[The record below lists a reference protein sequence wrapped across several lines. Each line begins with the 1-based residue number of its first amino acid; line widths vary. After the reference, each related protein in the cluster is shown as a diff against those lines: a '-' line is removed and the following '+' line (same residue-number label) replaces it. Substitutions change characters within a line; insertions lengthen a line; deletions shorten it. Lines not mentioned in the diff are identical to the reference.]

1 MNIESRQ
8 PPSPDSSSLAV
19 SVTALSKSFRT
30 FARREGIWGGVK
42 DLFHREYK
50 SLNAVEQISFGV
62 PRGEIVGFIGPN
74 GAGKS
79 TTIKMLTGILK
90 PSSGD
95 MQCLGFHP
103 YRDRK
108 RYCSHIGVVFGQR
121 TQLWWDIAVIES
133 FNLLGNIYRV
143 PLADYKRRLEQL
155 TEILELGEFLHTPVR
170 KLSLGQ
176 RLRSDLAA
184 SLLHG
189 PELLF
194 LDEPTIG
201 VDAVAKTSIRA
212 FLKKINR
219 ELGTTI
225 ILTTHDL
232 TEIEELCE
240 RIVIID
246 HGKLVYDGSLEQIR
260 SLPGVKRSVIAQCAG
275 SIATAPLQAK
285 LEKASIRVEGSKI
298 FVDFIPQEHATIE
311 VVRTMVETLP
321 IADLS
326 VSEASI
332 EDILIRIYKDGMP
345 PAN

>member
-1 MNIESRQ
+1 M
-8 PPSPDSSSLAV
+8 
-19 SVTALSKSFRT
+19 
-30 FARREGIWGGVK
+30 K
-42 DLFHREYK
+42 DLFKREYRT
-50 SLNAVEQISFGV
+50 LTAVEQLSFVV
-62 PRGEIVGFIGPN
+62 PKGEIVGFIGPN

-90 PSSGD
+90 PSSGE

-108 RYCSHIGVVFGQR
+108 QYCSRIGVVFGQR

-133 FNLLGNIYRV
+133 FNLLGTIYRV
-143 PLADYKRRLEQL
+143 PRADYLRRLEQL
-155 TEILELGEFLHTPVR
+155 TQILELGEFLHTPVR

-212 FLKKINR
+212 FLKSINKD
-219 ELGTTI
+219 LGTTI

-232 TEIEELCE
+232 VEIEELCE

-246 HGKLVYDGSLEQIR
+246 HGKLVYDGSLEEIR
-260 SLPGVKRSVIAQCAG
+260 NLPGIKRSVIAHCPSVIETGELQRRLTK
-275 SIATAPLQAK
+275 AT
-285 LEKASIRVEGSKI
+285 IRNDGNKI
-298 FVDFIPQEHATIE
+298 LVDFVPQDHATID
-311 VVRTMVETLP
+311 VVRAMVEILP
-321 IADLS
+321 VVDLS

-345 PAN
+345 GAARGNVELGPAGVSVTATAP